1 MIDFSV
7 RRLSDKAV
15 ELGFVETISLD
26 TIQRLLKKNELKPW
40 RQEHWCL
47 PKVGGEFV
55 AAMEEVLDVYEQA
68 YDPAHP
74 VVCFD
79 EKPVVL
85 HADVRPTLPV
95 APGMPERIDY
105 EYERKG
111 TANLFFLVD
120 PLRGWRQ
127 VTVTAQRTKQEY
139 AEQMRWLADVAYPEA
154 EYVRIVQDNLNT
166 HTPGALYEAFVP
178 EEARRILRRL
188 QFHYTPKHASWLN
201 MAEIEI
207 GIFQRSCL
215 RQKLG
220 NEQQLIQQVA
230 ALQAER
236 NAKHCTISWQFTAGD
251 ARVKLQRLYPKT

>member
-1 MIDFSV
+1 M
-7 RRLSDKAV
+7 
-15 ELGFVETISLD
+15 
-26 TIQRLLKKNELKPW
+26 
-40 RQEHWCL
+40 
-47 PKVGGEFV
+47 
-55 AAMEEVLDVYEQA
+55 AAMEDILEVYEGA

-95 APGMPERIDY
+95 APGVPERIDC

-111 TANLFFLVD
+111 TANLFFLVE

-127 VTVTAQRTKQEY
+127 VSVTAQRTKQDY
-139 AEQMRWLADVAYPEA
+139 AQQMRWLVDVAYPKA
-154 EYVRIVQDNLNT
+154 EYVRVVQDNLNT
-166 HTPGALYEAFVP
+166 HTPGALYEAFAP

-215 RQKLG
+215 QRRLG
-220 NEQQLIQQVA
+220 DEHQLGQQVA

-236 NAKHCTISWQFTAGD
+236 NAKRCTISWQFTAGD
-251 ARVKLQRLYPKT
+251 ARVKLQRLYPKS